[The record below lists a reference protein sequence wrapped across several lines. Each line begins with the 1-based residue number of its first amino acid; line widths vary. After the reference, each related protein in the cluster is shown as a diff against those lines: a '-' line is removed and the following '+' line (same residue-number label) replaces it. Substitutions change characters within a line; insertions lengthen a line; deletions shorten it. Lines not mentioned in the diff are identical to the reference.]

1 MISVQVRTGSGE
13 ILQRHVSASAGNF
26 FQADG
31 ATYPLLAHVVPW
43 TDTVFNRSQV
53 TALVT
58 EIDRYEADGVANP
71 NGESFDW
78 LRQLCEATAEEPH
91 RMLWFVGD

>member
-1 MISVQVRTGSGE
+1 MISVQVRAGSGE
-13 ILQRHVSASAGNF
+13 ILKRYLSASAGDF

-43 TDTVFNRSQV
+43 ADTAFNRSQV
-53 TALVT
+53 AALAV
-58 EIDRYEADGVANP
+58 EIDRYEEDVLVNP
-71 NGESFDW
+71 KGESFDW
-78 LRQLCEATAEEPH
+78 LRKMCAETSEEPH